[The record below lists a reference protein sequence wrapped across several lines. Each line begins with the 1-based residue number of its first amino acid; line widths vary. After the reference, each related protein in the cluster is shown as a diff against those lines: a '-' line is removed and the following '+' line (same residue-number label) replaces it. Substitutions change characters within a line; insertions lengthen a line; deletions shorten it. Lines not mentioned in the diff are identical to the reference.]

1 MKVKME
7 EVKATRLVIVVN
19 TLGVFG
25 RDSDEVSSSSSTS
38 TSPPTPCAK
47 VGLLQLSIEH
57 LLSAG
62 KVKEERRHRC
72 YLKMNLISSW
82 VFQLERPTFQLETTN
97 FRICETFK

>member
-57 LLSAG
+57 LLFSG

-72 YLKMNLISSW
+72 YPFLSWPMLMLATNIRYVLHIFSS
-82 VFQLERPTFQLETTN
+82 
-97 FRICETFK
+97 